1 MNESNNVGWWFG
13 LPAYFMLG
21 PEGLFGHITLTAILV
36 IGFNYKW
43 KSVKLTVVLRTYR
56 PVLMQ
61 FFILATVGVLMD
73 LSVQRQ
79 LIDEVIIVFIL
90 AILCTIYYGFDR
102 SINQTVQTLI
112 VGVQLYLTAVACLLA
127 VTSARKDWL

>member
-1 MNESNNVGWWFG
+1 MNESNNDNWWFG

-21 PEGLFGHITLTAILV
+21 PEGLFGHITLIVILAIA
-36 IGFNYKW
+36 FKW
-43 KSVKLTVVLRTYR
+43 QSVKLTAIFRTYR
-56 PVLMQ
+56 PVIMQ
-61 FFILATVGVLMD
+61 FFMLSAVGVLMD
-73 LSVQRQ
+73 LSIQRQ

-102 SINQTVQTLI
+102 SINQWVQTMV
-112 VGVQLYLTAVACLLA
+112 VGVQLYLTVVACLLA